1 MTKTKSKKNMIKRNK
16 MDEKQEKEQLTM
28 KKNKKIFIITFVI
41 CISILAIFLVKK
53 TLQNDTFYTIKIG
66 KLILENGI
74 DMKDHFS
81 FHSNLPYT
89 YPHWLYDVFIY
100 LIYLIGGYTGIYIS
114 SIVLFLIL
122 IYFLFFAL
130 YKITNHLSISA
141 FSTFIATLSLS
152 GFVTA
157 RAQLVSFIL
166 FALEVYFIEMFL
178 KNGKKKYLLFLLLI
192 SLAICNIHL
201 AVWPFYFIIFLPY
214 FAEYILSLI
223 VNKKKDNK
231 FTLFLKK
238 RFDLDVNS
246 NIKYLFLIM
255 LLSIFTGLITP
266 LKGTPYT
273 YMIKTMMGNS
283 QKYIAEHQMITW
295 SSSPFVIIM
304 IFEVYFLSLFT
315 RVKIR
320 DLFMITGL
328 TIMAVTSIRHISL
341 LALVGIFCFA
351 RVFTLYF
358 INNNLIIDNT
368 IINFMS
374 RKKSVICTVL
384 VTIMMAGGIY
394 FIQGIKNPDY
404 IDTKTYPVLATEYIK
419 DNLDYKNIRL
429 FNEYNFGSYLLLNDI
444 PVFIDS
450 RADLYT
456 KEFSGLDYDIFD
468 DYKSITK
475 DYQKVLKFYDISHLL
490 IYKQYPG
497 EKELSTFYIILK
509 DNSNYNLLYEDDN
522 FALFEKINDEDIIIT
537 YNQKK

>member
-1 MTKTKSKKNMIKRNK
+1 MTKTKSKKNVIKKNK

-223 VNKKKDNK
+223 FNKKKDNK
-231 FTLFLKK
+231 F
-238 RFDLDVNS
+238 
-246 NIKYLFLIM
+246 
-255 LLSIFTGLITP
+255 
-266 LKGTPYT
+266 PY
-273 YMIKTMMGNS
+273 
-283 QKYIAEHQMITW
+283 
-295 SSSPFVIIM
+295 F
-304 IFEVYFLSLFT
+304 
-315 RVKIR
+315 
-320 DLFMITGL
+320 
-328 TIMAVTSIRHISL
+328 
-341 LALVGIFCFA
+341 
-351 RVFTLYF
+351 
-358 INNNLIIDNT
+358 
-368 IINFMS
+368 
-374 RKKSVICTVL
+374 
-384 VTIMMAGGIY
+384 
-394 FIQGIKNPDY
+394 
-404 IDTKTYPVLATEYIK
+404 
-419 DNLDYKNIRL
+419 
-429 FNEYNFGSYLLLNDI
+429 
-444 PVFIDS
+444 
-450 RADLYT
+450 
-456 KEFSGLDYDIFD
+456 
-468 DYKSITK
+468 
-475 DYQKVLKFYDISHLL
+475 
-490 IYKQYPG
+490 
-497 EKELSTFYIILK
+497 
-509 DNSNYNLLYEDDN
+509 
-522 FALFEKINDEDIIIT
+522 
-537 YNQKK
+537 

>member
-1 MTKTKSKKNMIKRNK
+1 MTKTKSKKNMIKKNK

-28 KKNKKIFIITFVI
+28 KKNKKIFVIAFVI

-81 FHSNLPYT
+81 FHSSLPYT

-231 FTLFLKK
+231 FTLFLKM

-273 YMIKTMMGNS
+273 YMIKTMLGNS

-358 INNNLIIDNT
+358 INNNLVIDNT

-384 VTIMMAGGIY
+384 ITIMMAGGIY

-509 DNSNYNLLYEDDN
+509 NNNNYKLLYEDDN

>member
-1 MTKTKSKKNMIKRNK
+1 MTKTKSKKNMIKKNK

-28 KKNKKIFIITFVI
+28 KKNKKIFVITFVI

-66 KLILENGI
+66 KLILENGV

-81 FHSNLPYT
+81 FHSSLPYT

-231 FTLFLKK
+231 FTLFLLPS
-238 RFDLDVNS
+238 R
-246 NIKYLFLIM
+246 I
-255 LLSIFTGLITP
+255 LS
-266 LKGTPYT
+266 
-273 YMIKTMMGNS
+273 
-283 QKYIAEHQMITW
+283 
-295 SSSPFVIIM
+295 
-304 IFEVYFLSLFT
+304 
-315 RVKIR
+315 
-320 DLFMITGL
+320 
-328 TIMAVTSIRHISL
+328 
-341 LALVGIFCFA
+341 
-351 RVFTLYF
+351 
-358 INNNLIIDNT
+358 
-368 IINFMS
+368 
-374 RKKSVICTVL
+374 
-384 VTIMMAGGIY
+384 
-394 FIQGIKNPDY
+394 
-404 IDTKTYPVLATEYIK
+404 
-419 DNLDYKNIRL
+419 
-429 FNEYNFGSYLLLNDI
+429 
-444 PVFIDS
+444 
-450 RADLYT
+450 
-456 KEFSGLDYDIFD
+456 
-468 DYKSITK
+468 
-475 DYQKVLKFYDISHLL
+475 
-490 IYKQYPG
+490 
-497 EKELSTFYIILK
+497 
-509 DNSNYNLLYEDDN
+509 
-522 FALFEKINDEDIIIT
+522 
-537 YNQKK
+537 NQKITRYLNERRKENKENVLRKLKRENH